1 MPIKS
6 GVRVTDSSNEEV
18 LAPFGE
24 LCNSPPRCHAPPV
37 AEEEVPA
44 EAKRTRKTKVSPGPF
59 AKKTQA
65 AAKQKIAS
73 NATGLPKS
81 KTPKKKAPS
90 STVSAQN
97 PETPPIPPPAV
108 LSDPTPNVP
117 PVAEEEAPVEAKR
130 AQIPE
135 TLHIPPPAVLSD
147 PTPNVDDIDDDSEP
161 LSALGRA
168 WRRESILPTLRKTNT
183 LKNARP
189 NQEIRRTDLETA
201 SHMLD

>member
-1 MPIKS
+1 M
-6 GVRVTDSSNEEV
+6 
-18 LAPFGE
+18 
-24 LCNSPPRCHAPPV
+24 
-37 AEEEVPA
+37 
-44 EAKRTRKTKVSPGPF
+44 
-59 AKKTQA
+59 
-65 AAKQKIAS
+65 
-73 NATGLPKS
+73 
-81 KTPKKKAPS
+81 
-90 STVSAQN
+90 
-97 PETPPIPPPAV
+97 
-108 LSDPTPNVP
+108 
-117 PVAEEEAPVEAKR
+117 EAKR